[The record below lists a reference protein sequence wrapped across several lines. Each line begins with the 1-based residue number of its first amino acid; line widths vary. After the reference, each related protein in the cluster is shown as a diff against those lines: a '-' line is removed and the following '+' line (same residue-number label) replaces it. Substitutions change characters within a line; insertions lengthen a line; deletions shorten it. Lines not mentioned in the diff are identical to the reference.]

1 MMRERIAILTGGA
14 IASFGA
20 FGIAR
25 GDHRVWAYLVVTG
38 LLVTST
44 IVVDRRVHFSP
55 PALAVLCMAMVLHL
69 SGGLLPGPDEAILYD
84 QWLVPGI
91 LKYDQLVHFVNCAA
105 LALACFVV
113 IRRWLR
119 PGIALAGPAFAAAA
133 MACGLGAVNE
143 VFEYLASLLFHDL
156 DVGGYDN
163 TGWDLVFNL
172 AGALTMATWLAL
184 SSSGPAQ
191 VHDVADRER
200 VPGPIGQL
208 DDEMAGIVDVDRGAD
223 DVLVGELDPHR
234 SSDRR

>member
-1 MMRERIAILTGGA
+1 ML
-14 IASFGA
+14 
-20 FGIAR
+20 
-25 GDHRVWAYLVVTG
+25 
-38 LLVTST
+38 
-44 IVVDRRVHFSP
+44 
-55 PALAVLCMAMVLHL
+55 LHL

-84 QWLVPGI
+84 QWLVPGV

-113 IRRWLR
+113 LRRWLR
-119 PGIALAGPAFAAAA
+119 PGIALVGPAFAAAA

-184 SSSGPAQ
+184 SGRPQ

-200 VPGPIGQL
+200 AAGAVGQL
-208 DDEMAGIVDVDRGAD
+208 DDQVTDLVDVDRRAHD
-223 DVLVGELDPHR
+223 LAVSQLDAHR
-234 SSDRR
+234 TPDRR

>member
-1 MMRERIAILTGGA
+1 MTRERITILTGGA
-14 IASFGA
+14 IASFAA

-25 GDHRVWAYLVVTG
+25 GDHRVWAYLVVTSV
-38 LLVTST
+38 LVTAT
-44 IVVDRRVHFSP
+44 IVVDRRVRFSAP
-55 PALAVLCMAMVLHL
+55 VLGVLCSAMVLHL
-69 SGGLLPGPDEAILYD
+69 SGGLLPGPNEAILYD
-84 QWLVPGI
+84 QWLVPGV
-91 LKYDQLVHFVNCAA
+91 LKYDQLVHFINCAA

-113 IRRWLR
+113 LRRWLR
-119 PGIALAGPAFAAAA
+119 PGIAPAGPAFAAAA

-184 SSSGPAQ
+184 SGRPQ

-200 VPGPIGQL
+200 APRAVGLL
-208 DDEMAGIVDVDRGAD
+208 DDEVARIVDVDRDASD
-223 DVLVGELDPHR
+223 LLVGELDAHR
-234 SSDRR
+234 SPDGR